1 MISFRS
7 KNVPPSPIRR
17 LIPYAEEAKRRG
29 IKVYHLNIGQP
40 DIPTPEAFWEGIR
53 KYKEKVLS
61 YGPSDGLREC
71 KKAVREYYN
80 KIGIE
85 IMEEEIFITTGG
97 SEGILFIF
105 FILGEV
111 GDEFLIPEP
120 CYANYISLGRM
131 AQINLVPIETKVEE
145 GFHLPEK
152 KEIEKLIT
160 KKTKAII
167 ICSPN
172 NPTGTVYSREEINRI
187 VELGIKY
194 NLFLILDEVYR
205 EFLFDGREWVNIFT
219 TSFPMDRIII
229 IDSLSKRF
237 SACGARIGFIVT
249 KNKQILS
256 QLMVLGMARLCP
268 PTIGQMGAIESFKK
282 MDEFMGEMIEEYER
296 RRNIVYEELKK
307 IKKIT
312 TYLPEGAFYTIAKLP
327 VEDAEEF
334 IKWLLT
340 SFHLNGRTVMVAP
353 LDGFYLSQ
361 NKGKNEIRIAYVLEE
376 ERLKEA
382 MLILRKGL
390 EEYGRITQ

>member
-1 MISFRS
+1 
-7 KNVPPSPIRR
+7 
-17 LIPYAEEAKRRG
+17 
-29 IKVYHLNIGQP
+29 
-40 DIPTPEAFWEGIR
+40 
-53 KYKEKVLS
+53 
-61 YGPSDGLREC
+61 
-71 KKAVREYYN
+71 
-80 KIGIE
+80 
-85 IMEEEIFITTGG
+85 
-97 SEGILFIF
+97 
-105 FILGEV
+105 
-111 GDEFLIPEP
+111 
-120 CYANYISLGRM
+120 
-131 AQINLVPIETKVEE
+131 
-145 GFHLPEK
+145 
-152 KEIEKLIT
+152 
-160 KKTKAII
+160 
-167 ICSPN
+167 
-172 NPTGTVYSREEINRI
+172 
-187 VELGIKY
+187 
-194 NLFLILDEVYR
+194 
-205 EFLFDGREWVNIFT
+205 
-219 TSFPMDRIII
+219 MDRIII